1 MAAAVLS
8 GAVMVDRMEINTL
21 YDHDGNVVLKQLIFW
36 EFVDGDY
43 YVQDWRLL
51 KNRRVLRDGDRW
63 RVVIRDDKSSLD
75 VVTYDV
81 ITTHTQHDP
90 EVRDRKRL
98 PVDQR
103 TGLTPRIGSFLI
115 AP

>member
-43 YVQDWRLL
+43 YVQDW
-51 KNRRVLRDGDRW
+51 RDGDRW